1 MNQKRIG
8 FTLVELLVVIAIIGI
23 LVGLLLPAVQAAREA
38 ARRMQCSNNLKQM
51 GLAMLNYESAT
62 KRFPN
67 NNPLVARTP
76 GQSII
81 QGPWTYAIL
90 PYMEQNAIY
99 QGYDVNR
106 GFAETPNR
114 QYLTASLPMYKCP
127 SSPVPAI
134 ASFVAVSASF
144 APDRTATG
152 GNRFDATVV
161 EYSAG
166 FSVLEP
172 PMNLPPTGFVRP
184 RGFLA
189 QYTTTNS
196 IQIITDGLSNTVM
209 FNECSGGPTRF
220 NRRIAAGDQSS
231 PFGHFGGW
239 NRLLANRMSNDG
251 TTAYAGNCLVNC
263 TNWAG
268 QNMFSF
274 HTGLAQ
280 IGMGDGS
287 VRSLSETVSMDA
299 FYRLVAAQ
307 DGLPNIDME

>member
-1 MNQKRIG
+1 MNRKRYA

-51 GLAMLNYESAT
+51 GLAMLNYESAN

-67 NNPLVARTP
+67 NNPVVARTP

-99 QGYDVNR
+99 QAYDVNR
-106 GFAETPNR
+106 GFSETPNR
-114 QYLTASLPMYKCP
+114 QFLTASLPMYKCP

-134 ASFVAVSASF
+134 TSFVAVSPSF
-144 APDRTATG
+144 APDRAATG
-152 GNRFDATVV
+152 GNRFDATIV
-161 EYSAG
+161 EYASAL
-166 FSVLEP
+166 SVLEP
-172 PMNLPPTGFVRP
+172 PMNLPPAGFVRP

-189 QYTTTNS
+189 QYTASNS
-196 IQIITDGLSNTVM
+196 IQVITDGLSNTIM
-209 FNECSGGPTRF
+209 FGESAGGPTRY
-220 NRRIAAGDQSS
+220 NKRIVAGDQSS

-239 NRLLANRMSNDG
+239 NRFLFTRMGNDG
-251 TTAYAGNCLVNC
+251 VTAYAGNCLVNC

-268 QNMFSF
+268 QNMYSF
-274 HTGLAQ
+274 HAGLSQ

-287 VRSLSETVSMDA
+287 VRTLSETVSMDA

-307 DGLPNIDME
+307 DGLPLIDTE

>member
-1 MNQKRIG
+1 MMRKKYG

-38 ARRMQCSNNLKQM
+38 ARRMQCSNNLKQL
-51 GLAMLNYESAT
+51 GLAMLNYESAF

-67 NNPLVARTP
+67 NNPLVERTP
-76 GQSII
+76 GQRII

-90 PYMEQNAIY
+90 PYIEQSAIH
-99 QGYDVNR
+99 QAYDVNR

-114 QYLTASLPMYKCP
+114 QFLTASLPMFKCP
-127 SSPVPAI
+127 SSPVPSV

-144 APDRTATG
+144 APDRAATG
-152 GNRFDATVV
+152 GNRFDASVV
-161 EYSAG
+161 EYAAG

-172 PMNLPPTGFVRP
+172 PMNLPPAGFVRP

-189 QYTTTNS
+189 QSTVSNT
-196 IQIITDGLSNTVM
+196 IQVITDGLSNTVM
-209 FNECSGGPTRF
+209 FGECAGGPTRY
-220 NRRIAAGDQSS
+220 NRRITAGDQSS

-239 NRLLANRMSNDG
+239 NRLLMNRMSNDG

-274 HTGLAQ
+274 HSGLSQ

-287 VRSLSETVSMDA
+287 VRTLAETVSMDA

-307 DGLPNIDME
+307 DGLPLIDTE